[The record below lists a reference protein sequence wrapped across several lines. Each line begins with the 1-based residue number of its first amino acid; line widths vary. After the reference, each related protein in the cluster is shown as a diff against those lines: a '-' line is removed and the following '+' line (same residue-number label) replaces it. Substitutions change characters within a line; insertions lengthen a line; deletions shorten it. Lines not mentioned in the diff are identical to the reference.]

1 MSQAIQGLLH
11 GDGLSRY
18 LVVDREKEG
27 CPDSVSV
34 CRHLGFVFRMEG
46 PAGRTRAEEPRW
58 PGVGAEGEAIPREQS
73 LQQVSI
79 ETEQIDLPTFCYQGQ
94 INHKL
99 FFSFCPLAPLP
110 P

>member
-1 MSQAIQGLLH
+1 MSQAVRGLLH

-34 CRHLGFVFRMEG
+34 CRRLGFVFKMEG
-46 PAGRTRAEEPRW
+46 PTGRTRAEEPRW
-58 PGVGAEGEAIPREQS
+58 PGVGAEGRAPTGEAFPREQS

-79 ETEQIDLPTFCYQGQ
+79 ETE
-94 INHKL
+94 
-99 FFSFCPLAPLP
+99 
-110 P
+110 